1 MADNLTKLFK
11 SFIED
16 IVQVFPEYNKR
27 LTSYYKDVLE
37 SEEYKGEKMDDFLSN
52 IEEITDKIVEKD
64 TKLFDE
70 DPIILQ
76 NVSFKTIWNSDISQK
91 TRMDI
96 WKYLQSFCII
106 NINMNSSKEKIDEVL
121 KKIESHEKIRDK
133 KTVNDM
139 KKLKKLNESI
149 HNQELEKLFEE
160 NPEKVN
166 ESMNEMENMFEN
178 TSIGKIAKEI
188 TDELD
193 IENMISQ
200 DGGIEQLFN
209 GGNMINIFQSI
220 SGKMDMGGIDS
231 SNLMEEASQ
240 ICGQMQGNPIFS
252 TLMNNMQQNMS
263 TTYQAQ
269 ENQTQTQTQTQ
280 TQSKNINVGGDP
292 VHNPNKTRERLQ
304 KKLQDK
310 KKNVIVDKKD

>member
-1 MADNLTKLFK
+1 MTDNLTKVFK
-11 SFIED
+11 SFVED
-16 IVQVFPEYNKR
+16 IVKVFPEYNKR

-37 SEEYKGEKMDDFLSN
+37 SDNYEGDKLNDFLNN
-52 IEEITDKIVEKD
+52 IEEIMDQIVEKD
-64 TKLFDE
+64 TELFND

-76 NVSFKTIWNSDISQK
+76 NVSFKTIWKSNISQK

-106 NINMNSSKEKIDEVL
+106 KINMDSSKEKIDEVL
-121 KKIESHEKIRDK
+121 KKIESNEKVRDK

-149 HNQELEKLFEE
+149 NNEELEKLFQE
-160 NPEKVN
+160 NPEKVT
-166 ESMNEMENMFEN
+166 ESMNEMESMFEN

-188 TDELD
+188 TEELD
-193 IENMISQ
+193 IENMIKE

-209 GGNMINIFQSI
+209 GGNMMNIFQSI
-220 SGKMDMGGIDS
+220 SGKMDIGGDPG
-231 SNLMEEASQ
+231 NLMEEASQ
-240 ICGQMQGNPIFS
+240 ICGQMQDNPIFS
-252 TLMNNMQQNMS
+252 TLMNNMQQNMGPP
-263 TTYQAQ
+263 TTPQQRQQSPQQ
-269 ENQTQTQTQTQ
+269 ES
-280 TQSKNINVGGDP
+280 QSKNINVGDP
-292 VHNPNKTRERLQ
+292 AHNPNKTRERLQ